1 MATLADY
8 SFAPGALSLGLDVA
22 QMVERQRQAKQA
34 ALRQQQQMAI
44 AEQQRQ
50 FENALAL
57 RKESSTEEERK
68 AQSEFRK
75 AEADRQRALAEKQ
88 AAEVAAEQEYQTKL
102 KDRYTS
108 ALEAKR
114 AKISPED
121 ASDPTKFQLTPDEH
135 TQLMI
140 DSVPDMPP
148 HMLMKAFPMLA
159 QQSRNASQERVATTA
174 AEARRDV
181 SETAAESRRDVAQTT
196 AEARRDVAE
205 THAESRRN
213 VAETTAEARRDVA
226 KTAAE
231 SRRGVA
237 ETTAEARR
245 DVAKTA
251 AESRRGV
258 AETTA
263 EARRDV
269 AKTAAE
275 SRRDVAQ
282 TTAEARRDVARI
294 SAEAH
299 RDVANIKTAAELA
312 KFHEKMEKYGD
323 SLSPSERMEYRE
335 ALIAIRKDDQIQG
348 FQNKAQ
354 AMADFHAKYFG
365 VPGKSGTPTNQGKV
379 RKAVFGPDGKL
390 IIEK

>member
-22 QMVERQRQAKQA
+22 QMVERQRQAKQN

-68 AQSEFRK
+68 AQSEERK
-75 AEADRQRALAEKQ
+75 AIADRQRALAEKQ

-181 SETAAESRRDVAQTT
+181 AETAAESRRDVA
-196 AEARRDVAE
+196 E
-205 THAESRRN
+205 
-213 VAETTAEARRDVA
+213 
-226 KTAAE
+226 
-231 SRRGVA
+231 
-237 ETTAEARR
+237 
-245 DVAKTA
+245 
-251 AESRRGV
+251 
-258 AETTA
+258 
-263 EARRDV
+263 
-269 AKTAAE
+269 
-275 SRRDVAQ
+275 

-299 RDVANIKTAAELA
+299 RDVANIKTAADLA

-335 ALIAIRKDDQIQG
+335 ALIAIRQDDKIQG